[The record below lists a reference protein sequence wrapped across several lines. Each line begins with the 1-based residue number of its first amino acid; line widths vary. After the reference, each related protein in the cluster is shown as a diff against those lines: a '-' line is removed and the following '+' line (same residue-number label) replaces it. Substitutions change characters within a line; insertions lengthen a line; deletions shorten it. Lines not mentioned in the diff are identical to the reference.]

1 MEMDGKV
8 TLHQWLVDAD
18 ALFFTPINKGMPING
33 ESNEDEL
40 LQCMKK
46 KDYEGVLANLQHI
59 GGKEVDNS
67 KKKKI
72 ELIIKMM
79 IVKMEYQ

>member
-1 MEMDGKV
+1 
-8 TLHQWLVDAD
+8 
-18 ALFFTPINKGMPING
+18 
-33 ESNEDEL
+33 
-40 LQCMKK
+40 MKK